1 MGQYRWNQGPE
12 LYFSASEI
20 KVQFF
25 LPCGQECD
33 LSNWALS
40 LSLGSFILSVV
51 KSKGGERV
59 VEIWPISSE
68 RQKGNLGQRKLFNF
82 FGLLKLLTGE
92 QTDVTTYHQ
101 LHAIKYIAC
110 LCRCPESFLFI
121 HAQLCERYTTA
132 HPHQDSHVPDRSE
145 STLIR
150 KLKCLEKYWTPSGK
164 LHLYLICSFK

>member
-1 MGQYRWNQGPE
+1 MNLPAATPSIQALHGAIQVETRSRALFLSIRNKG
-12 LYFSASEI
+12 SI
-20 KVQFF
+20 F

-40 LSLGSFILSVV
+40 LSSGSFILSVV

-59 VEIWPISSE
+59 VEIWPIFSE

-121 HAQLCERYTTA
+121 HSTT
-132 HPHQDSHVPDRSE
+132 V
-145 STLIR
+145 
-150 KLKCLEKYWTPSGK
+150 
-164 LHLYLICSFK
+164 